1 MAKINSRQ
9 KGANG
14 EREVAKILQ
23 QVVNEVALSCGY
35 VAPQIR
41 RNTEQAQI
49 GGEDLTGLPWY
60 SFEIKRCERVE
71 LDKWWQ
77 QTVTQA
83 ARKAAG
89 SSSWDA
95 LARGGWRRLADAGG
109 GSAGVGQG
117 EHAPA
122 REAAPGSSREGKAA
136 GPGDVGSNA
145 VDAVGRGGP
154 ALVGGLPIPRWSCGG
169 PAVVRRGGLLPVG
182 VPLFGGGG
190 PSLAGNPVSSPVAG
204 GSPLEAG
211 KVAGG
216 DRSPVLGARVPV
228 LVWRVNK
235 GGWYVRSRL
244 DVLGANDKTRSLVCD
259 LVCEDW
265 LGLFRIDLAHRL
277 RG

>member
-23 QVVNEVALSCGY
+23 QVVNEVALQCGY
-35 VAPQIR
+35 VPPTIR
-41 RNTEQAQI
+41 RNTEQSQI

-95 LARGGWRRLADAGG
+95 LAKGGWRRLADAGG

-122 REAAPGSSREGKAA
+122 REAAPGSSREGEAA
-136 GPGDVGSNA
+136 GPVEVGSNRLEG
-145 VDAVGRGGP
+145 VGLGTSGERACETVGTGAGGGLP
-154 ALVGGLPIPRWSCGG
+154 VPRWLVGGP
-169 PAVVRRGGLLPVG
+169 LPVG
-182 VPLFGGGG
+182 AVPTV
-190 PSLAGNPVSSPVAG
+190 GNAVSSPVAAGPSRG
-204 GSPLEAG
+204 GMPVAG
-211 KVAGG
+211 KGRLDDVGQ
-216 DRSPVLGARVPV
+216 RVPV
-228 LVWRVNK
+228 LLWRVNL
-235 GGWYVRSRL
+235 GEWHARTWL
-244 DVLGANDKTRSLVCD
+244 DVLGANDEKVRLLAD
-259 LVCEDW
+259 LSMVSW
-265 LGLFRIDLAHRL
+265 LGLFRIDLAQRL

>member
-35 VAPQIR
+35 VSPTIR
-41 RNTEQAQI
+41 RNTEQSQI

-95 LARGGWRRLADAGG
+95 LAKGGWRRLADAGG

-117 EHAPA
+117 EGVPA
-122 REAAPGSSREGKAA
+122 CEAARQGSRG
-136 GPGDVGSNA
+136 GPA
-145 VDAVGRGGP
+145 VGP
-154 ALVGGLPIPRWSCGG
+154 ALVGGLPVPRWLVGG
-169 PAVVRRGGLLPVG
+169 SLPV
-182 VPLFGGGG
+182 VP
-190 PSLAGNPVSSPVAG
+190 PWTVGNTVPSPVAAG
-204 GSPLEAG
+204 PSRGSMQ
-211 KVAGG
+211 VAGG
-216 DRSPVLGARVPV
+216 ERSGDVGQRVPV
-228 LVWRVNK
+228 LLWRVN
-235 GGWYVRSRL
+235 GGDWYARTWLTVL
-244 DVLGANDKTRSLVCD
+244 DANDEKVRTVADLSLAS
-259 LVCEDW
+259 W
-265 LGLFRIDLAHRL
+265 LGLFRIDLARRL

>member
-23 QVVNEVALSCGY
+23 QVVNEVALQCGY
-35 VAPQIR
+35 VSPTIR
-41 RNTEQAQI
+41 RNTEQSQI

-95 LARGGWRRLADAGG
+95 LAKGGWRRLADAGG

-122 REAAPGSSREGKAA
+122 REAAPGSSREGQAT
-136 GPGDVGSNA
+136 GPVEVGSKSD
-145 VDAVGRGGP
+145 VSQAVGGP
-154 ALVGGLPIPRWSCGG
+154 VVLERALSDR
-169 PAVVRRGGLLPVG
+169 ARGGLLPLPVWGFVG
-182 VPLFGGGG
+182 NTVP
-190 PSLAGNPVSSPVAG
+190 SPVAAGPSRGSVQVAGKG
-204 GSPLEAG
+204 GS
-211 KVAGG
+211 G
-216 DRSPVLGARVPV
+216 DVGQRVPV
-228 LVWRVNK
+228 LLWRVN
-235 GGWYVRSRL
+235 GGEWYARTWL
-244 DVLGANDKTRSLVCD
+244 DVLDANDEKVHLLAD
-259 LVCEDW
+259 LSMASW
-265 LGLFRIDLAHRL
+265 LGLFRIDLARRL
-277 RG
+277 GG

>member
-9 KGANG
+9 KGAAG

-23 QVVNEVALSCGY
+23 QVVNEVALQCGY
-35 VAPQIR
+35 VSPTIR
-41 RNTEQAQI
+41 RNTEQSQI

-95 LARGGWRRLADAGG
+95 LAKGGWRRLADAGG

-122 REAAPGSSREGKAA
+122 REAAPGSSREGQAA
-136 GPGDVGSNA
+136 GPVEVGSN
-145 VDAVGRGGP
+145 RLETSGP
-154 ALVGGLPIPRWSCGG
+154 MG
-169 PAVVRRGGLLPVG
+169 PGCNW
-182 VPLFGGGG
+182 VPLPGG
-190 PSLAGNPVSSPVAG
+190 ACAG
-204 GSPLEAG
+204 G
-211 KVAGG
+211 
-216 DRSPVLGARVPV
+216 
-228 LVWRVNK
+228 
-235 GGWYVRSRL
+235 
-244 DVLGANDKTRSLVCD
+244 
-259 LVCEDW
+259 
-265 LGLFRIDLAHRL
+265 
-277 RG
+277 

>member
-9 KGANG
+9 KGAAG

-23 QVVNEVALSCGY
+23 QVVNEVALQCGY
-35 VAPQIR
+35 VSPTIR
-41 RNTEQAQI
+41 RNTEQSQI

-95 LARGGWRRLADAGG
+95 LAKGGWRRLADAGG

-122 REAAPGSSREGKAA
+122 REAAPGSSREGQAA
-136 GPGDVGSNA
+136 GPVEVGSNA
-145 VDAVGRGGP
+145 VDAVGRGG
-154 ALVGGLPIPRWSCGG
+154 ACAGGLPVPRWSIGG
-169 PAVVRRGGLLPVG
+169 PRPVG
-182 VPLFGGGG
+182 VVPTV
-190 PSLAGNPVSSPVAG
+190 GNAVPSPVAAIGIGG
-204 GSPLEAG
+204 GSERSTAQRS
-211 KVAGG
+211 G
-216 DRSPVLGARVPV
+216 DVGQRVPV
-228 LVWRVNK
+228 LLWRVNL
-235 GGWYVRSRL
+235 GEWYARTWL
-244 DVLGANDKTRSLVCD
+244 DVLDANDEKVRILAD
-259 LVCEDW
+259 LSMSVW
-265 LGLFRIDLAHRL
+265 LMLFRTELARRL
-277 RG
+277 KVGP

>member
-23 QVVNEVALSCGY
+23 QVVNGVALQCGY
-35 VAPQIR
+35 VSPTIR
-41 RNTEQAQI
+41 RNTEQSQI

-95 LARGGWRRLADAGG
+95 LAKGGWRRLADAGG

-136 GPGDVGSNA
+136 GP
-145 VDAVGRGGP
+145 
-154 ALVGGLPIPRWSCGG
+154 ALVGGLPVPRWLVGG
-169 PAVVRRGGLLPVG
+169 PLPV
-182 VPLFGGGG
+182 VP
-190 PSLAGNPVSSPVAG
+190 PWTVGNTVPSPVAAG
-204 GSPLEAG
+204 PSRGSIQVAG
-211 KVAGG
+211 KGRSG
-216 DRSPVLGARVPV
+216 DVGQRVPV
-228 LVWRVNK
+228 LLWRVN
-235 GGWYVRSRL
+235 GGEWYARTWLAVL
-244 DVLGANDKTRSLVCD
+244 DANDEKVRLLAD
-259 LVCEDW
+259 LSMTAW
-265 LGLFRIDLAHRL
+265 LGLFRIDLARRL

>member
-1 MAKINSRQ
+1 MAKINARQ

-41 RNTEQAQI
+41 RNTEQSQI

-83 ARKAAG
+83 ARKASG

-95 LARGGWRRLADAGG
+95 LAKGGWKRLAGAGG
-109 GSAGVGQG
+109 GSVEVGGGEGTPAG
-117 EHAPA
+117 
-122 REAAPGSSREGKAA
+122 EAARQGSREGQQAGRPIEVGSSVQVDAA
-136 GPGDVGSNA
+136 GTSGERALETVGTSA
-145 VDAVGRGGP
+145 GGGLP
-154 ALVGGLPIPRWSCGG
+154 VPRWLVGGS
-169 PAVVRRGGLLPVG
+169 LPVG
-182 VPLFGGGG
+182 VVPTV
-190 PSLAGNPVSSPVAG
+190 GNAVSRPVAG
-204 GSPLEAG
+204 GSPLAAG
-211 KVAGG
+211 KVVGG

-235 GGWYVRSRL
+235 GDWYVRARL
-244 DVLGANDKTRSLVCD
+244 NVLDANEKTRLLICD

-265 LGLFRIDLAHRL
+265 LELFRIDLARRL
-277 RG
+277 R

>member
-95 LARGGWRRLADAGG
+95 LAKGGWKRLAASGG

-122 REAAPGSSREGKAA
+122 REAARGGSGEAQEA
-136 GPGDVGSNA
+136 GPVEVGSNRLETSGPMGA
-145 VDAVGRGGP
+145 GCNWVPSPGGACAGGGLP
-154 ALVGGLPIPRWSCGG
+154 VPRWLVGGP
-169 PAVVRRGGLLPVG
+169 LPVV
-182 VPLFGGGG
+182 VPTV
-190 PSLAGNPVSSPVAG
+190 GNAVSSPVAAGPSRG
-204 GSPLEAG
+204 GMQVAG
-211 KVAGG
+211 KG
-216 DRSPVLGARVPV
+216 RSDDVGQRVPV
-228 LVWRVNK
+228 LLWRVNL
-235 GGWYVRSRL
+235 GEWHARTWL
-244 DVLGANDKTRSLVCD
+244 EVLAANDEKIRLLAD
-259 LVCEDW
+259 LSMVSW
-265 LGLFRIDLAHRL
+265 LGLFRTELARRL

>member
-23 QVVNEVALSCGY
+23 QVVNEVALQCGY
-35 VAPQIR
+35 VSPTIR
-41 RNTEQAQI
+41 RNTEQSQI

-95 LARGGWRRLADAGG
+95 LAKGGWRRLADAGG

-122 REAAPGSSREGKAA
+122 REAAPGGSCEGPAA
-136 GPGDVGSNA
+136 GPVEVGSRRL
-145 VDAVGRGGP
+145 DAVGRGGP
-154 ALVGGLPIPRWSCGG
+154 ALVGGLPVPCWSVGG
-169 PAVVRRGGLLPVG
+169 SLPV
-182 VPLFGGGG
+182 VPVWTVGNTVPSPVEAG
-190 PSLAGNPVSSPVAG
+190 PSRGSIQVAVKG
-204 GSPLEAG
+204 RS
-211 KVAGG
+211 G
-216 DRSPVLGARVPV
+216 DVGQRVPV
-228 LVWRVNK
+228 LLWRVN
-235 GGWYVRSRL
+235 GGEWYARTWL
-244 DVLGANDKTRSLVCD
+244 DVLDANDEKVRILAD
-259 LVCEDW
+259 LSMASW
-265 LGLFRIDLAHRL
+265 LGLFRTDLALRL

>member
-23 QVVNEVALSCGY
+23 QVVNEVALLCGY
-35 VAPQIR
+35 VAPEIR
-41 RNTEQAQI
+41 RNTEQSQI

-95 LARGGWRRLADAGG
+95 LAKGGWRRLADAGG

-136 GPGDVGSNA
+136 GPVEVGSNRLEG
-145 VDAVGRGGP
+145 VGLCTSGERARETVGTSAGGGLP
-154 ALVGGLPIPRWSCGG
+154 VPRWLVGGS
-169 PAVVRRGGLLPVG
+169 LPVG
-182 VPLFGGGG
+182 AVPTV
-190 PSLAGNPVSSPVAG
+190 GNAVPSPVAG
-204 GSPLEAG
+204 GSPLEVG

-216 DRSPVLGARVPV
+216 ERSPVLGARVPV
-228 LVWRVNK
+228 LLWRVNK
-235 GGWYVRSRL
+235 GEWHARARL
-244 DVLGANDKTRSLVCD
+244 NVLDANDKTRSLVCD

-265 LGLFRIDLAHRL
+265 LELFRTDLAQRL

>member
-23 QVVNEVALSCGY
+23 QVVNEVALQCGY
-35 VAPQIR
+35 VSPTIR
-41 RNTEQAQI
+41 RNTEQSQI

-71 LDKWWQ
+71 LNKWWQ

-95 LARGGWRRLADAGG
+95 LAKGGWRRLADAGG

-122 REAAPGSSREGKAA
+122 REAALDGSREGQAT
-136 GPGDVGSNA
+136 GPVEVGSKA
-145 VDAVGRGGP
+145 GGD
-154 ALVGGLPIPRWSCGG
+154 GQ
-169 PAVVRRGGLLPVG
+169 VVRWPVFDRARCGMLPLPVWG
-182 VPLFGGGG
+182 F
-190 PSLAGNPVSSPVAG
+190 AGNAVSSPVEAIGAG
-204 GSPLEAG
+204 GGSG
-211 KVAGG
+211 
-216 DRSPVLGARVPV
+216 RSTAQRSALLGARVPV
-228 LVWRVNK
+228 LLWRVN
-235 GGWYVRSRL
+235 GGEWYARTWL
-244 DVLGANDKTRSLVCD
+244 DVLDANEEKIRLLAD
-259 LVCEDW
+259 LSMASW
-265 LGLFRIDLAHRL
+265 LGLFRTDLARRL

>member
-9 KGANG
+9 KGAAG

-23 QVVNEVALSCGY
+23 QVVNEVALQCGY
-35 VAPQIR
+35 VSPTIR
-41 RNTEQAQI
+41 RNTEQSQI

-95 LARGGWRRLADAGG
+95 LAKGGWRRLADAGG

-122 REAAPGSSREGKAA
+122 REAALDGSREGQAA
-136 GPGDVGSNA
+136 GPVEVGSPSVGSEQA
-145 VDAVGRGGP
+145 VRWPVFDRARCGM
-154 ALVGGLPIPRWSCGG
+154 LPP
-169 PAVVRRGGLLPVG
+169 PVWC
-182 VPLFGGGG
+182 F
-190 PSLAGNPVSSPVAG
+190 AGNAVSSPVAAG
-204 GSPLEAG
+204 PSRGSIQVAG
-211 KVAGG
+211 KGRSG
-216 DRSPVLGARVPV
+216 DVGQRVPV
-228 LVWRVNK
+228 LLWRVN
-235 GGWYVRSRL
+235 GGEWYARTWL
-244 DVLGANDKTRSLVCD
+244 DVLDANNEKVRTVADLSLGV
-259 LVCEDW
+259 W
-265 LGLFRIDLAHRL
+265 LTLFRTELTARL
-277 RG
+277 TG

>member
-23 QVVNEVALSCGY
+23 QVVNEVALQCGY
-35 VAPQIR
+35 VSPTIR
-41 RNTEQAQI
+41 RNTEQSQI

-77 QTVTQA
+77 QTVIQA

-95 LARGGWRRLADAGG
+95 LAKGGWRRLADAGG

-122 REAAPGSSREGKAA
+122 REAAPGSSREGQAA
-136 GPGDVGSNA
+136 GPVEVGSNA
-145 VDAVGRGGP
+145 VDAVGRGG
-154 ALVGGLPIPRWSCGG
+154 ACAGGLPVPRWSIGG
-169 PAVVRRGGLLPVG
+169 PRPVG
-182 VPLFGGGG
+182 VVPTVGNTVPSPVAAG
-190 PSLAGNPVSSPVAG
+190 PSLDVVQVAG
-204 GSPLEAG
+204 KGRS
-211 KVAGG
+211 G
-216 DRSPVLGARVPV
+216 DVGQRVPV
-228 LVWRVNK
+228 LLWRVN
-235 GGWYVRSRL
+235 GGEWYARAWL
-244 DVLGANDKTRSLVCD
+244 DVLDANDEKVRILAD
-259 LVCEDW
+259 LSMASW
-265 LGLFRIDLAHRL
+265 LGLFRTDLARRL
-277 RG
+277 RVGP